1 MPTEISV
8 TLPLSQ
14 ALARTKRMLFEP
26 FDLHKWFVV
35 GFCAWLAI
43 LGESGFNPGF
53 RKNLGSHQGN
63 PASTARQ
70 WFEQIREYVQPNLSW
85 IIPVAICVALLA
97 IAVWVALLWL
107 SSRGHFMF
115 LHCVALDRPEVAAPW
130 NRYAREGNSLFGF
143 RLVVAIVAMI
153 LLAPVAAGIVW
164 LVVAMV
170 TQGAATT
177 TGVLGVVGLAGL
189 ALLVWPAWWVVAR
202 LTRDF
207 VVPVQFARG
216 LGCIEAWRV
225 MLGLL
230 SSNIANFVIY
240 FLFQLALGAAISIA
254 VFAVVIVTCCI
265 AGCLLALPYLGT
277 VLFLPVLV
285 FQRSYSLYYLAQFGP
300 EWNVLTNL

>member
-43 LGESGFNPGF
+43 LGESGFNGGYRRNF
-53 RKNLGSHQGN
+53 GNHQGN
-63 PASTARQ
+63 PASTAKE
-70 WFEQIREYVQPNLSW
+70 WFEQIRQYVQPNLYW
-85 IIPVAICVALLA
+85 IIPVAIVVAVLA
-97 IAVWVALLWL
+97 IALWVAVLWL

-115 LHCVALDRPEVAAPW
+115 LHCVALDRPEIRVPW
-130 NRYAREGNSLFGF
+130 NRYAREGNSLFVF
-143 RLVVAIVAMI
+143 RLVVSIIAMV
-153 LLAPVAAGIVW
+153 LLAPVVAGIVW
-164 LVVAMV
+164 MIVSMV
-170 TQGAATT
+170 TQGAATV
-177 TGVLGVVGLAGL
+177 TGVLGAVGLTGL
-189 ALLVWPAWWVVAR
+189 ALLLWPAWRVVAR

-207 VVPVQFARG
+207 VVPIQFGRS
-216 LGCIEAWRV
+216 LGCIEAWRLRRELV
-225 MLGLL
+225 

-265 AGCLLALPYLGT
+265 AGCLLAIPYLGT

-300 EWNVLTNL
+300 EWNVLS